1 MLKECVL
8 CKKSTLN
15 GKVLSRK
22 GQYKAKG
29 GTGSKIARWSKRK
42 FMANLQVVHIVK
54 NGTTKKVYLCT
65 KCIKKG
71 NFQKAVP
78 RIKVAKAHP
87 AI

>member
-1 MLKECVL
+1 MLKECII
-8 CKKSTLN
+8 CKKGALQ

-42 FMANLQVVHIVK
+42 FLPNLQRVNISTE
-54 NGTTKKVYLCT
+54 GQTKRVYICT

-71 NFQKAVP
+71 NFKKAP
-78 RIKVAKAHP
+78 LKIKKTT
-87 AI
+87 

>member
-1 MLKECVL
+1 MLKKCVI
-8 CKKSTLN
+8 CKKGALQ
-15 GKVLSRK
+15 GKVLARK

-42 FMANLQVVHIVK
+42 FLPNLQRVSILVE
-54 NGTTKKVYLCT
+54 GTPKKVFICA

-71 NFQKAVP
+71 DYKKNTP
-78 RIKVAKAHP
+78 RKIKT

>member
-1 MLKECVL
+1 MLKKCVICEKGAL
-8 CKKSTLN
+8 Q

-42 FMANLQVVHIVK
+42 FLPNLQKVK
-54 NGTTKKVYLCT
+54 ILVKGVSQRSFICA

-71 NFQKAVP
+71 NFKKALP
-78 RIKVAKAHP
+78 RVKSAT
-87 AI
+87 